1 MICVVIKCQYS
12 VEGQEWTIEDFNDV
26 ENIDKIS
33 QRNSANPYRQILAI
47 SLTEKTKENVF
58 KLVHDI
64 ETLGLVE
71 IKEIEVVSFGM
82 EV

>member
-12 VEGQEWTIEDFNDV
+12 VEGREWTIEDFNDV
-26 ENIDKIS
+26 ENINKIS

-47 SLTEKTKENVF
+47 SLTEKTKENVL